1 MKVKHILAFMLLV
14 LLTGVVFAILVFR
27 SVPTM
32 QLDPVK
38 VNDIVKT
45 ISENWTRIQSK
56 GNLPELQYKLDYAVI
71 DKNGDFIVATR
82 NGLNENTNNAIRNRD
97 TIVDVMKDSDFVGKV
112 IFYNNTAATWKSYR
126 RILLITYI
134 GMLALLMIICAG
146 YTAYLSNII
155 IRPFHK
161 MKKFAGNIAAGNFD
175 IPLKMDRTNLF
186 GAFTESFDIM
196 REELYIARENERKA
210 NQSKKELVASLS
222 HDIKTPLA
230 SIRAVSELMLA
241 MTDNEQDAKRL
252 QTIGLKAEQ
261 IETLL
266 NNMFHATL
274 EELQELNVSVAEV
287 QSTELPGLIQNADY
301 EHRIQPYSI
310 QACIILADVARL
322 QQVLDNIISNS
333 YKYAGT
339 PIEIVTY
346 FEDYYLV
353 LEIKD
358 FGSGVPDDELP
369 LLFNKYYRG
378 KNASGKN
385 GYGLGLYICK
395 TFIEKMSGELQCE
408 NRSDGF
414 TVRFMLRLAE

>member
-1 MKVKHILAFMLLV
+1 MKGKHVLAIALPLLV
-14 LLTGVVFAILVFR
+14 AGIVSAVFLFR
-27 SVPTM
+27 SHSGM

-56 GNLPELQYKLDYAVI
+56 ANLQEPQYKLDYAVL
-71 DKNGDFIVATR
+71 DKNGDFIAATR
-82 NGLNENTNNAIRNRD
+82 NGLNENTNDAIRNRD
-97 TIVDVMKDSDFVGKV
+97 TIVEVVKDGEVVGKV
-112 IFYNNTAATWKSYR
+112 IFYNNTVSIWTLNKMR
-126 RILLITYI
+126 VLTTYI
-134 GMLALLMIICAG
+134 GMLALLMILCAG
-146 YTAYLSNII
+146 YTVYLNHTI

-175 IPLKMDRTNLF
+175 VPLEMDRSNLF

-196 REELYIARENERKA
+196 REELHIARENEWKA

-222 HDIKTPLA
+222 HDIKKPLS

-252 QTIGLKAEQ
+252 ETIGMKAEQ

-266 NNMFHATL
+266 NNLFHATL
-274 EELQELNVSVAEV
+274 EELQELSMTVNEV
-287 QSTELPGLIQNADY
+287 QSTVLPGLIQTADY
-301 EHRIQPYSI
+301 KHRIQPYSI
-310 QACIILADVARL
+310 QNCIVLADVSRL

-339 PIEIVTY
+339 PIEIATY
-346 FEDYYLV
+346 FEEDYLV

-369 LLFNKYYRG
+369 FLMNKYYRG
-378 KNASGKN
+378 KNAPGKN
-385 GYGLGLYICK
+385 GYGLGLNICK
-395 TFIEKMSGELQCE
+395 SLMEKMSGKIQCE
-408 NRSDGF
+408 NRLEGF
-414 TVRFMLRLAE
+414 TVRLMLQLAE